1 MEVSENEVES
11 YVRPDG
17 TCPFNKW
24 LDSLQ
29 DRQARARIRTRI
41 NRVRLGNIGDCRS
54 VGGGVLELKID
65 YGPGYRVY
73 CGQFGTKLVILLCGG
88 EKSSQ
93 SDDIRKAIEYW
104 ENYKSRSQ

>member
-1 MEVSENEVES
+1 MEVSEKEVES

-17 TCPFNKW
+17 TCPFNEW

-41 NRVRLGNIGDCRS
+41 NRVRLGNLGDCRS

-73 CGQFGTKLVILLCGG
+73 CGQVGTMLVILLCGG
-88 EKSSQ
+88 DKSSQ
-93 SDDIRKAIEYW
+93 NDDIRKAIEYW
-104 ENYKSRSQ
+104 EDYKSRSQ